1 MQFLIIALIAFLIEW
16 MYLFLV
22 HKLFDGI
29 SRVIDACKYLTPS
42 NQESRYITE
51 VELMLLHIITQILN
65 RIWNYKRCCTCRTCQ
80 AMAIQKYYSKNVVCA
95 ALFLDNV
102 FTSCAP
108 SGGQF

>member
-1 MQFLIIALIAFLIEW
+1 

-51 VELMLLHIITQILN
+51 VELMLLHIITQIFFAFDP
-65 RIWNYKRCCTCRTCQ
+65 K
-80 AMAIQKYYSKNVVCA
+80 
-95 ALFLDNV
+95 
-102 FTSCAP
+102 
-108 SGGQF
+108 

>member
-51 VELMLLHIITQILN
+51 VEPTYKTDINFGLHLTGN
-65 RIWNYKRCCTCRTCQ
+65 H
-80 AMAIQKYYSKNVVCA
+80 
-95 ALFLDNV
+95 
-102 FTSCAP
+102 FTSSTNIWKSGTECAI
-108 SGGQF
+108 